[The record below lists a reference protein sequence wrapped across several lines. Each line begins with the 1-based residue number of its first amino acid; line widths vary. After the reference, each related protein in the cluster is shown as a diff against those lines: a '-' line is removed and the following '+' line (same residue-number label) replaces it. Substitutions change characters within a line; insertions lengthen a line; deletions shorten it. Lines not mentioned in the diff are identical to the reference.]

1 MFKKGE
7 LVQLL
12 DKREIGKPI
21 GLKGGLNRCVQRLN
35 RQYIPSFL
43 DCDDIAIVCKDT
55 GTGLP
60 IGIRMKVKEN
70 ITCCFANGETL
81 YVLTKYVKRL

>member
-12 DKREIGKPI
+12 DKRTGWTI
-21 GLKGGLNRCVQRLN
+21 GLKGLN
-35 RQYIPSFL
+35 RQYIPSFFE
-43 DCDDIAIVCKDT
+43 CDDIAIVCKDT

-70 ITCCFANGETL
+70 ITCCFTNGETL

>member
-12 DKREIGKPI
+12 DKRKREYTAVK
-21 GLKGGLNRCVQRLN
+21 K
-35 RQYIPSFL
+35 SSTHKWFHH
-43 DCDDIAIVCKDT
+43 CDDIAIVCKDT

-70 ITCCFANGETL
+70 ITCCFTNGETL

>member
-12 DKREIGKPI
+12 DKRAIGKPI
-21 GLKGGLNRCVQRLN
+21 GLKGINRK
-35 RQYIPSFL
+35 YIPSFL

-60 IGIRMKVKEN
+60 VGIRMKVKEN

>member
-21 GLKGGLNRCVQRLN
+21 GLKGLN